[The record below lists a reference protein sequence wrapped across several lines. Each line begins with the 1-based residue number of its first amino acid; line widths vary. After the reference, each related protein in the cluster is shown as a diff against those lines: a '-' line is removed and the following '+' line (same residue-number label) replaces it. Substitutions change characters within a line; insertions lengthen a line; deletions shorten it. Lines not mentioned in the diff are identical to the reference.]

1 MTPSTTTRMM
11 TTFQLPSTSV
21 GDSSSEL
28 VSRSSLD
35 EGGTSDKLVSST
47 PAGNTADKSSSETS
61 QSSLGAGVGGGVG
74 AAVALVLLIV
84 CVLGV
89 CVLRRRRKWSKV
101 VLQPIT
107 DDIGHHLDNPM
118 YEGKSGG
125 MELKVRC
132 L

>member
-11 TTFQLPSTSV
+11 TTFQLPSTFV
-21 GDSSSEL
+21 GDLSSEL

-35 EGGTSDKLVSST
+35 EGGTTKPVSST
-47 PAGNTADKSSSETS
+47 PVGNTADKLSSEKS
-61 QSSLGAGVGGGVG
+61 QSSLGAGVGGGMG

-89 CVLRRRRKWSKV
+89 CMLRRRRKWSKV

-107 DDIGHHLDNPM
+107 DDRGHHLDNPM

-125 MELKVRC
+125 VELKVRC